1 MTGPLILVTAAGVID
16 FLGAILA
23 LAPLQFSGRAFLYLL
38 GMSGGY
44 LLTWTVADLIPL
56 LVQHSSSLVGWIL
69 VGYFGLYVVE
79 NLFASHAHPVPSGDA
94 HAHTLVDTWV
104 GHTALISV
112 PSCWAG
118 VAGLFIHALL
128 DGAGIMASFT
138 IHPTVGTLV
147 FIAVFI
153 HKIPEGSSLT
163 SILVAARQG
172 TRVIVAAA
180 LGVALMTILGGVI
193 AWRIGVVSPAWA
205 YPMLALS
212 AGTFFFIGASNL
224 IPATQKGESQ
234 GTVLAVICGALCFY
248 GIRLLMNA
256 AGIPEIHTE

>member
-1 MTGPLILVTAAGVID
+1 MIGPLLLVAAAGAVD

-23 LAPLQFSGRAFLYLL
+23 LAPLQYSGRAFLYLL

-56 LVQHSSSLVGWIL
+56 LVQHEPPLVGWIL
-69 VGYFGLYVVE
+69 IGYFGLYVVE

-94 HAHTLVDTWV
+94 HVHTLVDTWG
-104 GHTALISV
+104 GHTAIISL

-163 SILVAARQG
+163 SILVAAQQE
-172 TRVIVAAA
+172 TRVIVVAA
-180 LGVALMTILGGVI
+180 LGVAFMTVLGGVI
-193 AWRIGVVSPAWA
+193 AWRIGIISPAWA

-234 GTVLAVICGALCFY
+234 GTVLAVICGALAFY
-248 GIRLLMNA
+248 GVRILLHA
-256 AGIPEIHTE
+256 AGIHGG